1 MSIEEFIQQ
10 AILEDIQDP
19 KGILPSGDHSALAC
33 IPADAMKKAHLKVK
47 QQGIIAGIDMA
58 KLIFENIDAN
68 LIFTPLIADGSAVK
82 YGDIAFYIEGSARS
96 LLLGERLILN
106 TMQRMSGI
114 ATLTYEYANLIKHTK
129 AKVLDTRKTCPNF
142 RYFEKLAVKLG
153 GGENHRFGLYDMI
166 MLKDNHIDYCGG
178 ITQAIEKTKKYLID
192 NGLNL
197 KIEVETRSLDDVK
210 KALNTK
216 MVDRIM
222 VDNFSV
228 ENCKAAVEMIGGRV
242 EVEASGGINLK
253 TIVDYAETG
262 VDFISI
268 GALTHSYTS
277 LDMSLKAI

>member
-33 IPADAMKKAHLKVK
+33 IPVDAMKKAHLKVK

-114 ATLTYEYANLIKHTK
+114 ATLTNEYANLIKHTK

-178 ITQAIEKTKKYLID
+178 ITQAIEKTKKYVID

>member
-58 KLIFENIDAN
+58 KLIFEKIDEN

-114 ATLTYEYANLIKHTK
+114 ATLTNEYANLIKHTK

-142 RYFEKLAVKLG
+142 RYFEKRAVKLG

-178 ITQAIEKTKKYLID
+178 IIQAIEKTKKYVKD
-192 NGLNL
+192 NQLNL

-210 KALNTK
+210 KALSTK